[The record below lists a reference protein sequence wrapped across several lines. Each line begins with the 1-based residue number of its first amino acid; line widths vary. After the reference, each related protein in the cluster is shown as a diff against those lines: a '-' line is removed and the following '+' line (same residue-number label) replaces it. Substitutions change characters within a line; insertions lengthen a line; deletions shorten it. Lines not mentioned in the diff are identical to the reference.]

1 MVQVLKFLHLH
12 VNQQVKVFYR
22 LAVVFSCSCLPL
34 ISWLFLCSLFSLTE
48 AESFVLRIVTVQFS
62 LTELTEINGY
72 VNTTYLNGY
81 QQEVKTVTC
90 YSKARF
96 KHHISHVPNLKVLNA

>member
-1 MVQVLKFLHLH
+1 M
-12 VNQQVKVFYR
+12 
-22 LAVVFSCSCLPL
+22 VVFM
-34 ISWLFLCSLFSLTE
+34 LTFFPNRGRE
-48 AESFVLRIVTVQFS
+48 FCITYCYSSVTVQFS

-72 VNTTYLNGY
+72 VNTTYLTGY